1 MAVTNFSNYPL
12 SSILSLSRNYNN
24 PNAMNELQ
32 SRIGQGYRDGIV
44 GIQLGS
50 PGDYRINYPALQPTL
65 SAEKQ
70 YKMYLQN
77 EGGDIDREYGERFK
91 NQNIFSRAKDYL
103 GSDRGRF
110 ARGLLGLLTGGPLG
124 AVLGYNAPAIGGG
137 ISDFFNRFRSP
148 AQIPANTQFGD
159 IDMSRGATSS
169 SGESV
174 SSSDLSSIGNT
185 GFSEYSDPGTAAS
198 YEGSF

>member
-12 SSILSLSRNYNN
+12 SAVLSLSRNSNN
-24 PNAMNELQ
+24 PNAMYELQ
-32 SRIGQGYRDGIV
+32 SRIGQGYTDGIY
-44 GIQLGS
+44 GIKLGS
-50 PGDYRINYPALQPTL
+50 PGDYRINYPTVQPTL
-65 SAEKQ
+65 SPEEQ

-77 EGGDIDREYGERFK
+77 EGGDVEIEDYNRFK

-103 GSDRGRF
+103 GSDKGRF

-124 AVLGYNAPAIGGG
+124 AILGYNAPAIGGG
-137 ISDFFNRFRSP
+137 ISDFFNKFRSP

-159 IDMSRGATSS
+159 TDMSRGATAS
-169 SGESV
+169 SGQSV
-174 SSSDLSSIGNT
+174 ASSDLSSIGNT
-185 GFSEYSDPGTAAS
+185 GFSEYSSPGVASS